1 MIKRFLMDSFH
12 VIYNPN
18 YLFLCLFVCFFY
30 LQGKKIAARYS
41 EKQVKALHGQTAG
54 DCIIIH
60 YLNIP
65 DWSHLPF
72 LKSPLFLSNGELNGV
87 KLC

>member
-1 MIKRFLMDSFH
+1 MICK
-12 VIYNPN
+12 PN
-18 YLFLCLFVCFFY
+18 YLLFFLLS
-30 LQGKKIAARYS
+30 ARERKELLGIC
-41 EKQVKALHGQTAG
+41 EKQVTALHGQTAG

-72 LKSPLFLSNGELNGV
+72 LKGPLFLSNGELNGV